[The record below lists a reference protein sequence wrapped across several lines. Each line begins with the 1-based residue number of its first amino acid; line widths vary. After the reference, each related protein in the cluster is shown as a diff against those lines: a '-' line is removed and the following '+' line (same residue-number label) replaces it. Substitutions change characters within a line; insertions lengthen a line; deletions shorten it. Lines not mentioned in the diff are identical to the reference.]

1 MTPVCRVPELLF
13 LAKIFF
19 LTPKNNSIKSVI
31 IVCYLGKL
39 VLQITLNFMEFNTI
53 KFVVRVHRLLIVV
66 ASLVAEHGFQGV
78 WTSAV
83 VSHGL

>member
-1 MTPVCRVPELLF
+1 M
-13 LAKIFF
+13 
-19 LTPKNNSIKSVI
+19 
-31 IVCYLGKL
+31 
-39 VLQITLNFMEFNTI
+39 LQITLNFMEFNTI